1 MTNYM
6 CTHVACCTV
15 CLMSRSVHI
24 LDWETSHTTFT
35 RTDQGA
41 VAVACDPRNS
51 KLRYE
56 RGPRPWGGGDGDKV
70 CLGLCQCEKT
80 VVWG

>member
-41 VAVACDPRNS
+41 VAVACVIPETAS
-51 KLRYE
+51 
-56 RGPRPWGGGDGDKV
+56 
-70 CLGLCQCEKT
+70 
-80 VVWG
+80 